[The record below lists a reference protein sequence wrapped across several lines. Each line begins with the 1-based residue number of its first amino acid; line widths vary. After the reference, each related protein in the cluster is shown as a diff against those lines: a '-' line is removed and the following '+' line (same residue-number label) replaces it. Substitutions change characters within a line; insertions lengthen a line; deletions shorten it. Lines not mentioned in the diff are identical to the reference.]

1 MCRLTL
7 LCLLLI
13 ATACTDDPSGEY
25 VGPLTIGAHRTKP
38 TIGAHRTKPTDKPD
52 VVSTLNEN
60 NSGDGAVTVVKLD
73 DRHLEVTLSTGIKV
87 NLAGST
93 PASAGACGAR
103 RRSASRGP

>member
-25 VGPLTIGAHRTKP
+25 VGPL